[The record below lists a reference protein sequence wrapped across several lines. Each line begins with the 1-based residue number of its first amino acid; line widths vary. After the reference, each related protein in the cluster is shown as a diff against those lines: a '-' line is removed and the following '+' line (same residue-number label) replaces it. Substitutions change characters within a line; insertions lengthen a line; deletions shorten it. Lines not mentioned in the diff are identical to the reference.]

1 MSWGAPSLRRTA
13 VGETPSCGY
22 DGGCDQARCPA
33 PVRGAR
39 LSPGAVSPSLLIAA
53 SQGSLLLR
61 RGWSAE
67 FGNGTA
73 WRRRSP
79 SSARPGTVE
88 QAEDPGRGKQCP
100 LSEMAGYRPKAR
112 PSEGRQDLPFH
123 RPLGNPCLSRSL
135 SGTLRHPVARGTSHE
150 APERRGASTQSLLP
164 APSTGG
170 ARPVHP
176 PFTRDTY
183 IRLY

>member
-112 PSEGRQDLPFH
+112 PSEAP
-123 RPLGNPCLSRSL
+123 RSSFSSAPGEPVL
-135 SGTLRHPVARGTSHE
+135 KSFALRHPAT
-150 APERRGASTQSLLP
+150 PRGAGDEPRGSRAPRCLYAIP
-164 APSTGG
+164 AACAPARAE